1 MKYYTKEIYY
11 PVCLIFDVEEA
22 AAELERIEREK
33 EELECKNREVT
44 LVTFSLNFQRMIL
57 ISCPSSL
64 LIKLFT
70 YSDFIKKKL
79 VYCAFVRFY
88 LCPTFFH
95 ISFSLF
101 DFQSIIDS
109 TSNWIFP
116 YYIYLTH

>member
-1 MKYYTKEIYY
+1 MKYYTQEIYY

-44 LVTFSLNFQRMIL
+44 LVTFSLNFQRMIS
-57 ISCPSSL
+57 ISCSSSL

-79 VYCAFVRFY
+79 VYAHLSDFICVPLSYIFFF
-88 LCPTFFH
+88 TF
-95 ISFSLF
+95 
-101 DFQSIIDS
+101 
-109 TSNWIFP
+109 
-116 YYIYLTH
+116 

>member
-44 LVTFSLNFQRMIL
+44 LVTFSLNFEGMIL
-57 ISCPSSL
+57 ISCSSSL

-70 YSDFIKKKL
+70 SCDFIKKK
-79 VYCAFVRFY
+79 
-88 LCPTFFH
+88 
-95 ISFSLF
+95 
-101 DFQSIIDS
+101 
-109 TSNWIFP
+109 
-116 YYIYLTH
+116 